1 MSHSFSHCPPSASSK
16 WSAMLVLVAVHS
28 PLSDVAVES
37 RGVANSLLTESESI
51 SGIAKRLKISL
62 GILIQGRNLNTLKVL
77 RFHFLIDLNPDSES
91 QTS

>member
-1 MSHSFSHCPPSASSK
+1 
-16 WSAMLVLVAVHS
+16 MLVLVAVHS

-37 RGVANSLLTESESI
+37 RGVAIPLLTKSESR

-62 GILIQGRNLNTLKVL
+62 GILIQGRNHNTLKVL
-77 RFHFLIDLNPDSES
+77 RFHFLIDLNPDTES